1 MTLHLTTC
9 HNAHPFPCD
18 SEIKELA
25 RRLAH
30 GRRIDSADGPFFV
43 PFIVQSGSRD
53 AGVVV
58 AVLGR
63 AVGR

>member
-1 MTLHLTTC
+1 MLRLTNC
-9 HNAHPFPCD
+9 DNAHPFPCD

-25 RRLAH
+25 LKLTV
-30 GRRIDSADGPFFV
+30 GRRIESADGPFFLTFTV
-43 PFIVQSGSRD
+43 ESGSRE
-53 AGVVV
+53 AGVVA

>member
-1 MTLHLTTC
+1 MLHLTFC
-9 HNAHPFPCD
+9 HNAHPHPTD
-18 SEIKELA
+18 SEIAELA
-25 RRLAH
+25 RRLER

-53 AGVVV
+53 AGVVA